1 MAEPLLQVS
10 ELKKSFGGLMA
21 VDGVSLS
28 LQPGRIKAIIGP
40 NGAGKTTIFNVV
52 TGIYP
57 PLMGKVLFRGEDI
70 SSMKSHEIAALGIS
84 RTFQNVQ
91 LFRDME
97 VVENVMVGCHCRTRS
112 EMLSAALRLPRA
124 RREEKLIRQKAMETL
139 NFVGL
144 AGKANELSQ
153 NLPLGEQ
160 KLLEVA
166 RALAMEPEVLL
177 LDEPAAGLNDWE
189 TDRFANLIFQ
199 IQELG
204 VSTMLVEH
212 DMKLVM
218 KVSDEIAV
226 LNYGR
231 KIAEGPPEAIQSDRR
246 VIDAYLGEELLHI

>member
-1 MAEPLLQVS
+1 MAEPLLEVR

-21 VDGVSLS
+21 VDGVSLA
-28 LQPGRIKAIIGP
+28 LQPGQIKAIIGP
-40 NGAGKTTIFNVV
+40 NGAGKTTIFNVI

-57 PLMGKVLFRGEDI
+57 PLTGKVFFRGEDI
-70 SSMKSHEIAALGIS
+70 SRKKSHEIASLGIS

-112 EMLSAALRLPRA
+112 EMLSAALHLPLA
-124 RREEKLIRQKAMETL
+124 RREEKLIHQKAMETL

-144 AGKANELSQ
+144 AGKAHELSQ

-166 RALAMEPEVLL
+166 RALAMEPDVLL

-204 VSTMLVEH
+204 VSTLLVEH

-231 KIAEGPPEAIQSDRR
+231 KIAEGSPEAIQSDQR
-246 VIDAYLGEELLHI
+246 VIDAYLGDELLHT